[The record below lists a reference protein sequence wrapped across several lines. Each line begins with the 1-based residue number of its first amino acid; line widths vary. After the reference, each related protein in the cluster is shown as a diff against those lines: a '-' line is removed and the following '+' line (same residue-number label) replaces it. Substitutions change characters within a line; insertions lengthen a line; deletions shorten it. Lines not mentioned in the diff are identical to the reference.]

1 MKFISG
7 ESKLIEAIT
16 IGDEILVSTLDG
28 KSFTYSPVVAIPHT
42 ANKQMAVFTLLSTIT
57 GRQLKVTTDHLVL
70 GGECGSKFMLMK
82 ANDLKINDCI
92 QTVSGEEVI
101 STVATSHGQGVYTV
115 VTKEDGLLV
124 VNGVVASPFAVNHVM
139 TNSFYNIHR
148 LLFNFT
154 PAIAQSK
161 FTMSVIRVFGDIVLS
176 LFSV

>member
-28 KSFTYSPVVAIPHT
+28 KSFTYSPVVAIPHA

-139 TNSFYNIHR
+139 TNSFYNIH
-148 LLFNFT
+148 LLLYKFT
-154 PAIAQSK
+154 PSIAQSK
-161 FTMSVIRVFGDIVLS
+161 FTMSVIRIFGDIILS